1 MPKLDFSQQA
11 TPASTLDFSGGAEPV
26 EKVSPLD
33 MFGRQFVAGGGDVI
47 NFANTIRNAVDPAA
61 SITAALTGTPDPVNL
76 QAQAFATRAQEFGN
90 LAPNE
95 VADGLAG
102 TVAGGVGRVIPNMA
116 AILGTG
122 GGASLESLVP
132 QALAKVPLFGRTLLA
147 LGRGAPTAAAMT
159 TEQSANLSDNL
170 TPLQQV
176 EATGKNAAINLAL
189 AGLPVAVGS
198 GPLVRTA
205 TGGALGAAIPAG
217 TAALSGQPQD
227 VANNIVGGLTGALLA
242 QGGGRMRG
250 EPLDPFL
257 DAYARSAGETAPTP
271 AAPLALPRGADF
283 SAKAEPVRPLP
294 VDLGGAV
301 RVDPA
306 GTAATPAQG
315 ANAFAQA
322 VASRMQPTAPGLPE
336 PMVTVDRAG
345 NAATSADQNAAM
357 QPAAPTPADPLGLT
371 ERLRQLIA
379 ADPRAAREGAPV
391 GPLALPAPTI
401 AVDAQGNAA
410 TTSQLQQA
418 IARQQQ
424 AAAERQ
430 ALGITPDIER
440 SQGVRWS
447 KQQQAAAVEAE
458 RQARLAELDQSI
470 AEREAQNVMAR
481 GHNARP
487 DETVDD
493 ALTFLA
499 KKGGL
504 DRRTFIKEGL
514 DPAAA
519 KAMENR
525 IRGGASRPLFRAQDK
540 GGMSLDHAAEAL
552 WQHGYLPDQDNNAA
566 LDMILA
572 GVNQDTKAYSIHRQ
586 DQGDLLAMQQARN
599 DAADHP
605 ADDFADVP
613 FSRKPTSFDFSNPGG
628 AGKDGQH
635 AREVKVGDTTITY
648 GVGRTGVVSVDHVAT
663 PPAKRGQGSARAAM
677 QALVEQAD
685 REGLRVALTP
695 EPMSKG
701 VSKAGLEEFYRSL
714 GFQPNK
720 GRSIDF
726 DTRHSMIRLPKNDA
740 AFSFAGERAQTA
752 DRGAL
757 TQAKQMEAM
766 GRDSVPDRFGNQPGS
781 PEDTHIATGWHRGV
795 DGKWRFEIDDS
806 QARLDGARLLALD
819 PEASANEVA
828 IAHESM
834 SKALRD
840 GNRAEYQR
848 QTERAHALQGAAS
861 RGDTVGALL
870 HHPDLFA
877 AYPELSKV
885 KVQVLPNMKGLGAY
899 SAGANVINIRAPTD
913 YPTTG
918 DGSLK
923 SVLLHEIQHA
933 IQGHEGFARGGNSTE
948 ARELPEFEDTLRQ
961 YMAKNEGRLPSW
973 TYVEPGPEQ
982 MEQLAAREVYR
993 RLAGEVEARNTQRR
1007 LPMDATQRRETPPS
1021 ETADTPRSRQI
1032 VRFNADRAERSGPNA
1047 QDTQAI
1053 AKYNTVLSGYIG
1065 KPVRFTPAAHV
1076 PEPDAR
1082 ALAEADEVFGGR
1094 SIVVDNATPEALDLN
1109 GVTLRDGTRLIN
1121 SDATSPAV
1129 HVAMHEMGHQMKADA
1144 PDLFAEL
1151 EAEMDR
1157 QGALDKYQHVLSER
1171 AARNGEDPSR
1181 ISDDLSREELVS
1193 DAIGDAM
1200 ADPVFLEHLA
1210 QRNPG
1215 LFRRLGDY
1223 IMASLKALTRKLR
1236 DLGSREFLSDV
1247 EAFRTKLA
1255 DVLDRYAER
1264 QQGGRGDRSS
1274 GDPKMSRKGPEY
1286 HGEHEA
1292 PMADSGSPL
1301 YDVTANGH
1309 YPEDVYSHQGLRY
1322 YGTGEQSMDAQAHAL
1337 ITRMRGRPN
1346 GTLEVYRAVPK
1357 GVSGKIAR
1365 GDWVTPIRAYAVE
1378 HGQGALG
1385 GDYKIQKMTVRP
1397 RDLFTNGDSWLEW
1410 GYDPQPYDPESDAA
1424 RREGRAYT
1432 SKKPVDPALSRK
1444 PAADQT
1450 ETPEFKKWFGDSKVV
1465 DADGKPLVVY
1475 HGTSADFDQF
1485 KIPAFFTE
1493 NRDGSEWYSTD
1504 RSAFPEEGG
1513 ELAPGGRIVEAYLS
1527 IKKPLDA
1534 TDNAGAMRFID
1545 LAKRA
1550 GVKIEV
1556 THHAR
1561 GGWDFNTDEIAKHSP
1576 YDGDNINDL
1585 IYIPSVRRQLEAEG
1599 FDGVRA
1605 NDVMGNDEIPVWLPL
1620 HPEQIK
1626 SATGNRGTFDADNPN
1641 ILFSRKPNYTPEQ
1654 REFMRKAGMS
1664 EAVDERTAIRRALD
1678 GLQGKRPHIDGDAFR
1693 QGAIDQFHGLKRAV
1707 DEKGGIAPENDPHLA
1722 AEMIQTASTMEAVL
1736 RFGAPELHKG
1746 ALRVN
1751 RGVPGLLDALAPV
1764 HDTMPQWLGWMV
1776 AGRAKLLQTQGRENA
1791 MSAADIQAGLSLAKG
1806 HEAAFKQATAGYV
1819 KLKNAILDLA
1829 EQTGII
1835 DPVAR
1840 QAWDHAEYIPFYRDM
1855 DAGASGPG
1863 TRQGLA
1869 NQSSGIRTLK
1879 GGEAPLKDPLGN
1891 IIANFTRLIDA
1902 SMKNRAVALAVDQLG
1917 APYFRKAALE
1927 MKAETIPLDQVK
1939 RHLLA
1944 QGVDAATIAGMPP
1957 SALRGVGRMLA
1968 VKAPEGDDIV
1978 RVMRAGKAEYYHVDD
1993 PLLLRSLTA
2002 FHEGPDHLAVKVL
2015 AWFKNLLTAGAT
2027 GTPDFLIRNAIRDT
2041 GEASMTSRD
2050 RFLPLVDTARGAIDS
2065 FRETPLAQDLMMA
2078 GAAFHGGLF
2087 HTGNNEDTSKA
2098 IRRALRQHGL
2108 TDSAVTRYVKTLIN
2122 PLRLWDI
2129 YRSIAESTEMGSR
2142 VSLARLRLKAGA
2154 SDVEAAHEAKDF
2166 LNFQRR
2172 GDDKFVQAFTK
2183 VIPFLNAR
2191 VQGADRLYRTGTT
2204 KGRRGKV
2211 LRRLAYLAT
2220 LSTLL
2225 YWWNTEHYKDAYDEL
2240 PDWDK
2245 DANWHIAPSTP
2256 EHLRIPKP
2264 FELGLV
2270 GGTLPERMYGALRYQ
2285 LTGGEEGDRG
2295 KQSWDAFLRGIWN
2308 ALGLNPV
2315 PQAVMP
2321 IAEEVAN
2328 KNFYFGNTIEGM
2340 GDQYKAPSDRYGPT
2354 TSRTMRAASKGMAAV
2369 VGEDYT
2375 LSPKRLEHLW
2385 TGYTAGMGQYL
2396 LDGTDWVTQK
2406 ATGAPDTPAWALRD
2420 YPFIGTV
2427 ARGGGPPRTTRYVD
2441 EFYDLADQARM
2452 RSNQVK
2458 DAVHTKDAA
2467 RAQRLEKEW
2476 GWLIG
2481 ERQASGR
2488 AKEGFM
2494 NAGVRE
2500 FNKTSAKLSA
2510 ISKANA
2516 VIYAD
2521 TTMSGQQKRDA
2532 LDANLVKRNALV
2544 RTFVRQVRAR
2554 QRQAGK

>member
-11 TPASTLDFSGGAEPV
+11 EPIIPKGQVAPGNIDLAARPIVHNPDGSYSTVRSISVGTDNGSFLIPTVSDDGRIMSNDEAIQTFQRTGKNLGQFDNDADADAYAQNLHTTQAAMYDSRARGKLDFSGGAEPV
-26 EKVSPLD
+26 EKVSPLA
-33 MFGRQFVAGGGDVI
+33 MLGRQFVAGGGDVI
-47 NFANTIRNAVDPAA
+47 NFANLLRRAVDPAA
-61 SITAALTGTPDPVNL
+61 GITSALTGTHDPVDL
-76 QAQAFATRAQEFGN
+76 QAKAAAAQAQQFGD
-90 LAPNE
+90 LGPNE

-102 TVAGGVGRVIPNMA
+102 KVAGGVGRVVPNLA
-116 AILGTG
+116 VALATG
-122 GGASLESLVP
+122 GGASLETLVP
-132 QALAKVPLFGRTLLA
+132 QALAKVPALGRALLA
-147 LGRGAPTAAAMT
+147 IGRGAPTAAAMT

-170 TPLQQV
+170 TPAQQA

-198 GPLVRTA
+198 SPLVRTA
-205 TGGALGAAIPAG
+205 TGGALGVAIPAG

-227 VANNIVGGLTGALLA
+227 VANNIVGGLTGAFLA

-257 DAYARSAGETAPTP
+257 DAYARSAGEAAPAP

-301 RVDPA
+301 RVDPT

-322 VASRMQPTAPGLPE
+322 VAARMQPTAPGLPE
-336 PMVTVDRAG
+336 PVVTVDRAG
-345 NAATSADQNAAM
+345 NAATSADQNAVM
-357 QPAAPTPADPLGLT
+357 QPTAPAPADPLGLT

-401 AVDAQGNAA
+401 AVDAQGTAA
-410 TTSQLQQA
+410 TTSQIQQA

-447 KQQQAAAVEAE
+447 KQQQASTVEAE
-458 RQARLAELDQSI
+458 RQARLGELDQSI

-525 IRGGASRPLFRAQDK
+525 TRGGASRPLFRAQDK

-663 PPAKRGQGSARAAM
+663 PPAKRGRGSARAAM

-714 GFQPNK
+714 GFRPNK
-720 GRSIDF
+720 GRSADF
-726 DTRHSMIRLPKNDA
+726 DTRHAMIRLPKDDA
-740 AFSFAGERAQTA
+740 AFSFAGERPRESVHANNASGESAASLEAINRQRDEQAQGRTRALIDRYGNVEPLVGA
-752 DRGAL
+752 DAVDAKARDGQVIVQRGIGREPWTVLDHGGDISPTVAQGKVNRARGELDALAERATSVPAEAVAFKPRTPQSARSVADGRGA
-757 TQAKQMEAM
+757 T
-766 GRDSVPDRFGNQPGS
+766 
-781 PEDTHIATGWHRGV
+781 PE
-795 DGKWRFEIDDS
+795 
-806 QARLDGARLLALD
+806 
-819 PEASANEVA
+819 
-828 IAHESM
+828 
-834 SKALRD
+834 
-840 GNRAEYQR
+840 
-848 QTERAHALQGAAS
+848 
-861 RGDTVGALL
+861 
-870 HHPDLFA
+870 
-877 AYPELSKV
+877 
-885 KVQVLPNMKGLGAY
+885 
-899 SAGANVINIRAPTD
+899 
-913 YPTTG
+913 
-918 DGSLK
+918 
-923 SVLLHEIQHA
+923 
-933 IQGHEGFARGGNSTE
+933 
-948 ARELPEFEDTLRQ
+948 
-961 YMAKNEGRLPSW
+961 
-973 TYVEPGPEQ
+973 
-982 MEQLAAREVYR
+982 
-993 RLAGEVEARNTQRR
+993 
-1007 LPMDATQRRETPPS
+1007 
-1021 ETADTPRSRQI
+1021 PRS
-1032 VRFNADRAERSGPNA
+1032 ADA

-1053 AKYNTVLSGYIG
+1053 AKYNAVLSRYIG

-1094 SIVVDNATPEALDLN
+1094 SILVDNATPEALDLN

-1129 HVAMHEMGHQMKADA
+1129 HVAFHEMGHQMKADA

-1157 QGALDKYQHVLSER
+1157 QGALNKYQRVLSER
-1171 AARNGEDPSR
+1171 AARNGENPDR

-1215 LFRRLGDY
+1215 LFQQLGDY

-1255 DVLDRYAER
+1255 DVLTRYAQR
-1264 QQGGRGDRSS
+1264 QQAKRE
-1274 GDPKMSRKGPEY
+1274 P
-1286 HGEHEA
+1286 
-1292 PMADSGSPL
+1292 
-1301 YDVTANGH
+1301 
-1309 YPEDVYSHQGLRY
+1309 
-1322 YGTGEQSMDAQAHAL
+1322 
-1337 ITRMRGRPN
+1337 
-1346 GTLEVYRAVPK
+1346 RAA
-1357 GVSGKIAR
+1357 SEE
-1365 GDWVTPIRAYAVE
+1365 T
-1378 HGQGALG
+1378 
-1385 GDYKIQKMTVRP
+1385 
-1397 RDLFTNGDSWLEW
+1397 
-1410 GYDPQPYDPESDAA
+1410 
-1424 RREGRAYT
+1424 
-1432 SKKPVDPALSRK
+1432 ALSRK

-1465 DADGKPLVVY
+1465 DANGQPLRVY
-1475 HGTSADFDQF
+1475 HGTNSDIDKFGHQANVDRTRSFGLKQDGDF
-1485 KIPAFFTE
+1485 FF
-1493 NRDGSEWYSTD
+1493 
-1504 RSAFPEEGG
+1504 
-1513 ELAPGGRIVEAYLS
+1513 
-1527 IKKPLDA
+1527 
-1534 TDNAGAMRFID
+1534 TDNAD
-1545 LAKRA
+1545 TA
-1550 GVKIEV
+1550 GTYADDEGGNIVPVYLKIENP
-1556 THHAR
+1556 H
-1561 GGWDFNTDEIAKHSP
+1561 EI
-1576 YDGDNINDL
+1576 D
-1585 IYIPSVRRQLEAEG
+1585 AEG
-1599 FDGVRA
+1599 NWYNHGNDGRFGGKKGITRQAIDDAIAGGHDGVIVR
-1605 NDVMGNDEIPVWLPL
+1605 NVVDDLDGHGEPSDVYVAFNR
-1620 HPEQIK
+1620 EQIK
-1626 SATGNRGTFDADNPN
+1626 SATGNNGTFDANNPS
-1641 ILFSRKPNYTPEQ
+1641 ILFSRKPDYTPEQ

-1707 DEKGGIAPENDPHLA
+1707 DEKGGIAPENDPYLA

-1776 AGRAKLLQTQGRENA
+1776 AGRAKLLQSQGRENA

-1806 HEAAFKQATAGYV
+1806 HEAAFKEAAAGYV
-1819 KLKNAILDLA
+1819 RLKNAILDLA
-1829 EQTGII
+1829 EHTGII

-1840 QAWDHAEYIPFYRDM
+1840 QAWNHAEYIPFYRDM
-1855 DAGASGPG
+1855 DAGAGGPG

-1927 MKAETIPLDQVK
+1927 MKAETIPLDQVRK
-1939 RHLLA
+1939 HLLA
-1944 QGVDAATIAGMPP
+1944 QGVDQATIAGMPP

-2002 FHEGPDHLAVKVL
+2002 FHESGDHLAVKML

-2050 RFLPLVDTARGAIDS
+2050 RFLPLVDTVRGAIDN
-2065 FRETPLAQDLMMA
+2065 FREIPLAQDLMMA

-2245 DANWHIAPSTP
+2245 DANWHIAPGTP
-2256 EHLRIPKP
+2256 YHARIPKP

-2285 LTGGEEGDRG
+2285 LTGGVEGDRG

-2321 IAEEVAN
+2321 LVEEAAN

-2340 GDQYKAPSDRYGPT
+2340 GDQYKAPSDRYGST

-2396 LDGTDWVTQK
+2396 LDATDWVTQK

-2458 DAVHTKDAA
+2458 DAVHTKNDA
-2467 RAQRLEKEW
+2467 RAKQLEKDW

-2481 ERQASGR
+2481 DRQASGR

-2521 TTMSGQQKRDA
+2521 ATMTSQQKRDA